1 MVNLRGEAARFMV
14 YLSIPVISTYIYA
27 QPDCI
32 NFIVNRWRYISYP
45 PQAVSREELY
55 AKMKEV
61 ANEDKTPTSPAK
73 KN

>member
-1 MVNLRGEAARFMV
+1 M
-14 YLSIPVISTYIYA
+14 
-27 QPDCI
+27 Q
-32 NFIVNRWRYISYP
+32 WRYISYP